1 MASSCTGSAGIL
13 IEGYF
18 PSIAFQPVCLSGQG
32 WLRSRHVAEVAQAL
46 LTDIFGQFI
55 ALCPVADFIGHC
67 ATSANSS
74 PHAKWAFLSS
84 TSNSAC
90 ESIYNHNTR
99 RLKVLRKCSDTI
111 S

>member
-1 MASSCTGSAGIL
+1 M
-13 IEGYF
+13 
-18 PSIAFQPVCLSGQG
+18 
-32 WLRSRHVAEVAQAL
+32 AEVSQAL

-55 ALCPVADFIGHC
+55 ASCPESDLIGHC

-74 PHAKWAFLSS
+74 PHAKWAILSSTSNSSPHAKWVILYS

-99 RLKVLRKCSDTI
+99 RIEVLRKCNVPAMPYRNVYS
-111 S
+111 

>member
-1 MASSCTGSAGIL
+1 M
-13 IEGYF
+13 
-18 PSIAFQPVCLSGQG
+18 
-32 WLRSRHVAEVAQAL
+32 AEVSQAL

-55 ALCPVADFIGHC
+55 ASCPESDLIGHC

-74 PHAKWAFLSS
+74 PHAKWAILSSTSNSSPHAKWVILYS

-99 RLKVLRKCSDTI
+99 RIATQAVAKVQCPIDTK

>member
-1 MASSCTGSAGIL
+1 M
-13 IEGYF
+13 
-18 PSIAFQPVCLSGQG
+18 
-32 WLRSRHVAEVAQAL
+32 AEVSQAL

-55 ALCPVADFIGHC
+55 ASCPESDLIGHC